1 MTGLDLSV
9 EEELSRSFEPCLEK
23 LFRPQRYA
31 IMPLQASRKSITER
45 YQSMPYISTIN
56 EKPYRVDTGENSPQR
71 KVLIEGTSY
80 SVDWRQIA
88 PLAADAKGQTGAG
101 GRYSL
106 IIEGKSYEVFARRI
120 NKPDEGDSQT
130 YEIQIAGQRFEVYVE
145 DEREK
150 ALAGAAK
157 SPHAGGEAMVRAPM
171 PGLVVGIPLEV
182 GTNVARGE
190 AVIMLEAMK
199 MENDLPSP
207 IAGTI
212 KEVRVSKGQ
221 TVNQGDVLVVIH
233 AE

>member
-1 MTGLDLSV
+1 
-9 EEELSRSFEPCLEK
+9 
-23 LFRPQRYA
+23 
-31 IMPLQASRKSITER
+31 
-45 YQSMPYISTIN
+45 MPYISTIN
-56 EKPYRVDTGENSPQR
+56 GKSYRVDAGENSPQR
-71 KVLIEGTSY
+71 NVLVEGTSY

-120 NKPDEGDSQT
+120 NKPDEGDGQT
-130 YEIQIAGQRFEVYVE
+130 YEIQMAGERFEVYIE

-157 SPHAGGEAMVRAPM
+157 SPHASGETMVRAPM
-171 PGLVVGIPLEV
+171 PGLVVGIPLEA
-182 GTNVARGE
+182 GTSVARGQD
-190 AVIMLEAMK
+190 VIVLEAMK

-212 KEVRVSKGQ
+212 KEVRVGKGQ
-221 TVNQGDVLVVIH
+221 TVNQGDVLVVIN